1 VEIDVVLWQ
10 QKYMQAFIPPPQKIP
25 FYIRLGIWFAERTA
39 RKEMLV
45 GKLLAWYPRAAI
57 SSGILES
64 LIAHHEPDID
74 ARMLKLVRL
83 QASYAVACPFCIDMN
98 WRVETTHDLT
108 PDEIAAMRGQIDP
121 QAVSTLTPRERI
133 ALEYTRRISQSPLKF
148 PQPLID
154 QLAANFSPREIVILA
169 TTAAQVN
176 YWARL
181 IQALGVPTVGFTNT

>member
-1 VEIDVVLWQ
+1 
-10 QKYMQAFIPPPQKIP
+10 MQAFIPPPQKIP